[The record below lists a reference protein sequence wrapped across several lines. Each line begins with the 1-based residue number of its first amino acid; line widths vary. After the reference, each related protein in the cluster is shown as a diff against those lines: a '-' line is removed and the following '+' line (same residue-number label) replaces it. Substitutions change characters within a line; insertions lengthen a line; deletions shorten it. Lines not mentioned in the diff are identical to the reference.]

1 MSSTFE
7 NMNDV
12 LNLQK
17 KKFIKDGPPSIN
29 LRVDRLNRLT
39 SMLVE
44 NRYAFTEALS
54 SDFGS
59 RSQNASLMTDVYTV
73 LPEITNA
80 IKNIKRWTKDE
91 KRSSNMP
98 FSLFGAK
105 SYIRYEPLG
114 TIGMI
119 SPWNFPVN
127 LAFGPLASIFAAG
140 NQVMHKP
147 SELTP
152 ETAALMKELCDKAY
166 DQDEFATFLG
176 GPETGEAFSKLNF
189 DHLLYTGSGNVGKH
203 VMNAAA
209 QNLVPV
215 TLELGGKSPV
225 VVGNSADIQAS
236 AKRVMFGKTMNAGQI
251 CLAPDYVM
259 VHKDKKEE
267 FISEAEKAVADYYP
281 NIKNNDDY
289 TSIINERHFDRL
301 NGLIDDAREK
311 GATIN
316 QINPS
321 NEDFSQQEFFKIPP
335 TIITDTSDD
344 MRVMKEEIFGP
355 ILPVLEYTDVEEALD
370 TINSKDRPLGLYYF
384 GTDKNEQSN
393 VLDNTSSGGVTINNV
408 VGHIQQQDLPFGGVG
423 PSGMGRYHS
432 QDGFK
437 NFSNA
442 RAVFKDVPFF
452 MDNLAFGMIRPPYK
466 EGFENFIKKILK

>member
-17 KKFIKDGPPSIN
+17 KKFIKDGLPSID

>member
-152 ETAALMKELCDKAY
+152 ETAALMKDLCDKAY

-259 VHKDKKEE
+259 VHKDKKDE

-316 QINPS
+316 QVNPS

-355 ILPVLEYTDVEEALD
+355 ILPVLEYTDVEEVLD

>member
-1 MSSTFE
+1 MSSSFE
-7 NMNDV
+7 NMNEV

-17 KKFIKDGPPSIN
+17 KKFINDGPPSIE
-29 LRVDRLNRLT
+29 LRIDRLNRLK
-39 SMLVE
+39 SMLIE
-44 NRYAFTEALS
+44 NRYELTDALS

-59 RSQNASLMTDVYTV
+59 RSKNASLLSDVYTV

-80 IKNIKRWTKDE
+80 INNIKRWTKDE
-91 KRSSNMP
+91 KRSSNKP

-152 ETAALMKELCDKAY
+152 ATAALMKELCDKAY

-203 VMNAAA
+203 VMHAAA

-225 VVGNSADIQAS
+225 VVGNSADIKAT

-259 VHKDKKEE
+259 VHKDKKDE
-267 FISEAEKAVADYYP
+267 FISEAENAVADYYP
-281 NIKNNDDY
+281 DIKNNDDY
-289 TSIINERHFDRL
+289 TSIINERHFNRL
-301 NGLIDDAREK
+301 NELIDDAREK

-316 QINPS
+316 QINPA
-321 NEDFSQQEFFKIPP
+321 NEDFTQQEFFKIPP
-335 TIITDTSDD
+335 TIITNTSDD
-344 MRVMKEEIFGP
+344 MRVMTEEIFGP
-355 ILPVLEYTDVEEALD
+355 VLPVVEFTEVKEALD
-370 TINSKDRPLGLYYF
+370 SINSKDRPLGLYYF

-393 VLDNTSSGGVTINNV
+393 VLNNTSSGGVTINNV

>member
-1 MSSTFE
+1 MSSSFE
-7 NMNDV
+7 NMNEV

-17 KKFIKDGPPSIN
+17 KKFINDGPPSIE
-29 LRVDRLNRLT
+29 LRIDRLNRLK
-39 SMLVE
+39 SMLIE
-44 NRYAFTEALS
+44 NRYELTDALS

-59 RSQNASLMTDVYTV
+59 RSKNASLLSDVYTV

-91 KRSSNMP
+91 KRSSNKP

-152 ETAALMKELCDKAY
+152 ATAALMKELCDKAY

-189 DHLLYTGSGNVGKH
+189 DHLLYTGSGNIGKH
-203 VMNAAA
+203 VMHAAA

-225 VVGNSADIQAS
+225 VVGNSADIKAT

-259 VHKDKKEE
+259 VHKDKKDE
-267 FISEAEKAVADYYP
+267 FISEAENAVADYYP
-281 NIKNNDDY
+281 DIKNNDDY
-289 TSIINERHFDRL
+289 TSIINERHFNRL
-301 NGLIDDAREK
+301 NELIDDAREK

-316 QINPS
+316 QINPA
-321 NEDFSQQEFFKIPP
+321 NEDFTQQEFFKIPP
-335 TIITDTSDD
+335 TIITNTSDD
-344 MRVMKEEIFGP
+344 MRVMTEEIFGP
-355 ILPVLEYTDVEEALD
+355 VLPVVEFTEVKEALD
-370 TINSKDRPLGLYYF
+370 SINSKDRPLGLYYF

-393 VLDNTSSGGVTINNV
+393 VLNNTSSGGVTINNV

>member
-1 MSSTFE
+1 
-7 NMNDV
+7 
-12 LNLQK
+12 
-17 KKFIKDGPPSIN
+17 
-29 LRVDRLNRLT
+29 
-39 SMLVE
+39 
-44 NRYAFTEALS
+44 
-54 SDFGS
+54 
-59 RSQNASLMTDVYTV
+59 MTDVYTV

>member
-1 MSSTFE
+1 MSSTFK

-259 VHKDKKEE
+259 VHKDKKDE
-267 FISEAEKAVADYYP
+267 FITEAEKAVADYYP

>member
-1 MSSTFE
+1 MNSTFE

-17 KKFIKDGPPSIN
+17 KKFIKDGPPSIE
-29 LRVDRLNRLT
+29 LRVDRLNRLKA
-39 SMLVE
+39 MLVE
-44 NRYAFTEALS
+44 NRYGLTEALS

-59 RSQNASLMTDVYTV
+59 RSKNASLLSDVYTV

-80 IKNIKRWTKDE
+80 IKNIKKWTRDE
-91 KRSSNMP
+91 KRSSNKP
-98 FSLFGAK
+98 FSLLGAK

-152 ETAALMKELCDKAY
+152 ATAALMKELCDKAY

-225 VVGNSADIQAS
+225 VVGNSADIKAS

-259 VHKDKKEE
+259 VHKDKKDE

-281 NIKNNDDY
+281 DIKNNDDY
-289 TSIINERHFDRL
+289 TSIINERHFNRL

-316 QINPS
+316 QINPA
-321 NEDFSQQEFFKIPP
+321 NEDFNQQEFYKIPP
-335 TIITDTSDD
+335 TIITNTTED
-344 MRVMKEEIFGP
+344 MRVMNEEIFGP
-355 ILPVLEYTDVEEALD
+355 VLPVVEYTEVKEALD

-384 GTDKNEQSN
+384 GNDKNEQSN
-393 VLDNTSSGGVTINNV
+393 VLNNTSSGGVTINNV

-437 NFSNA
+437 NFSNP

-452 MDNLAFGMIRPPYK
+452 MDNMAFGMIRPPYK

>member
-1 MSSTFE
+1 
-7 NMNDV
+7 MNDV
-12 LNLQK
+12 LNIQK

-259 VHKDKKEE
+259 VHKDKKDE
-267 FISEAEKAVADYYP
+267 FITEAEKAVADYYP

>member
-29 LRVDRLNRLT
+29 LRIDRLNRLT

-225 VVGNSADIQAS
+225 VVGNSADIKAS

-259 VHKDKKEE
+259 VHKDKKDE

>member
-259 VHKDKKEE
+259 VHKDKKDE

-316 QINPS
+316 QVNPS

-344 MRVMKEEIFGP
+344 MRVMREEIFGP